1 MPQRDALAP
10 RAYLQPLLQLEVT
23 KRTAERHLE
32 RRAQCDRY
40 PAFDFARFRSPLTLL
55 TPAQFL
61 ASGDIDAIA
70 AAFVSFGGKI
80 SWMPSNTELRRR
92 RRYLAPFWVELLRRD
107 SIIHGLTPREDGSC
121 GSSTLL
127 LQR

>member
-40 PAFDFARFRSPLTLL
+40 PALDFALFRSPHHT
-55 TPAQFL
+55 FN
-61 ASGDIDAIA
+61 AST
-70 AAFVSFGGKI
+70 I
-80 SWMPSNTELRRR
+80 SRIR
-92 RRYLAPFWVELLRRD
+92 
-107 SIIHGLTPREDGSC
+107 
-121 GSSTLL
+121 
-127 LQR
+127 